1 MGIQPDPNAGEGIGS
16 GGINEIG
23 GAGGGPAPTADHQ
36 KGSVVV
42 FDGSRLNFLI
52 VEWLARA

>member
-23 GAGGGPAPTADHQ
+23 GAGGGPAPTADQ
-36 KGSVVV
+36 RRVTSL
-42 FDGSRLNFLI
+42 FMTYNAQTS
-52 VEWLARA
+52 